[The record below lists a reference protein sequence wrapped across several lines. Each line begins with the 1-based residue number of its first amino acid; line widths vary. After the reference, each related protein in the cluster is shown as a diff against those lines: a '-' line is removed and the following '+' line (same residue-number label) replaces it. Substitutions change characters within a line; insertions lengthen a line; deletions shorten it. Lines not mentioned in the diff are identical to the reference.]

1 MDESEEP
8 TDKSMWWSPIE
19 ARLRNWN
26 WRHTN
31 RVAQTSVVALRILG
45 WRERAQHLWSMSMA
59 TARRL
64 RETYKLAYAVV
75 ASPLMRE
82 KKEEATRHI
91 VAPRARI
98 ICNPTAGSGR
108 GSGAMRDLGET
119 ANWLEQHDLPVE
131 ICWTGGPGDA
141 SALARD
147 AAEKGFDM
155 VIAAGGDGT
164 VREVIQS
171 LVGQK
176 TTLGVLPL
184 GTVNVW
190 ARETGIPLRLDQAR
204 EVLVHGVRRRIDVG
218 SANDRYFLLMAGVGF
233 DAEVAR
239 RVQDSALTQM
249 GLKMVDYIATT
260 GWLAMTHQ
268 PARVTLRYD
277 QGKRRSL
284 NAHMMIISNT
294 RLYAGVMTF
303 AKRAVADDGVLDVV
317 TMESGSPAYRL
328 SVLVRAFLRRAKLGP
343 KTSTVQCHTV
353 HIESTPPLPV
363 QLDGDV
369 IGHLPMAFSVV
380 PHALSVIVP
389 ANTPEDIFH
398 QPVLPGEKNIPTQP
412 SST

>member
-1 MDESEEP
+1 MDESEET
-8 TDKSMWWSPIE
+8 TDRSMWWSPIG

-26 WRHTN
+26 WRHTH
-31 RVAQTSVVALRILG
+31 RIAQTSVVALRVLG
-45 WRERAQHLWSMSMA
+45 WRERAQHFWSMSMA
-59 TARRL
+59 TVRRL
-64 RETYKLAYAVV
+64 RETYKIAYAVV
-75 ASPLMRE
+75 PFPLTRE
-82 KKEEATRHI
+82 KKVETTRRI
-91 VAPRARI
+91 VAPRVRI
-98 ICNPTAGSGR
+98 ICNPSAGSGR
-108 GSGAMRDLGET
+108 GSGAMRELEET
-119 ANWLEQHDLPVE
+119 AVWLEQRNLPAE
-131 ICWTGGPGDA
+131 ICRTESPGHA

-147 AAEKGFDM
+147 AAQKGFDM

-176 TTLGVLPL
+176 TALGVLPL

-204 EVLVHGVRRRIDVG
+204 EVLVGGVRRRVDVG
-218 SANDRYFLLMAGVGF
+218 RANDRYFLLMAGVGL

-249 GLKMVDYIATT
+249 GLKIVDSIATT
-260 GWLAMTHQ
+260 GRLAVTHK
-268 PARVTLRYD
+268 PARVTISFD
-277 QGKRRSL
+277 QGKRHSL
-284 NAHMMIISNT
+284 NALMIIIGNT
-294 RLYAGVMTF
+294 RLYGGVMTF
-303 AKRAVADDGVLDVV
+303 AKRAVADDGVFDVV
-317 TMESGSPAYRL
+317 TMESGSLIYRL
-328 SVLVRAFLRRAKLGP
+328 SVLVRAFLRQAKLGP

-369 IGHLPMAFSVV
+369 IGHLPMTFSVV

-398 QPVLPGEKNIPTQP
+398 RPELID
-412 SST
+412 

>member
-1 MDESEEP
+1 MDESEE
-8 TDKSMWWSPIE
+8 TTAKSVWWSPIG

-26 WRHTN
+26 WRHTH
-31 RVAQTSVVALRILG
+31 RIAQTSVVALRILG
-45 WRERAQHLWSMSMA
+45 WRERAQHFWSMSMA
-59 TARRL
+59 TVRRL

-75 ASPLMRE
+75 PFPLTRE
-82 KKEEATRHI
+82 KKVETARRN
-91 VAPRARI
+91 VAPRVRI
-98 ICNPTAGSGR
+98 ICNPSAGSGR
-108 GSGAMRDLGET
+108 GSGAMRELEET
-119 ANWLEQHDLPVE
+119 AAWLEQHNLPAE
-131 ICWTGGPGDA
+131 ICRTESPGHA

-147 AAEKGFDM
+147 AAQKGFDM

-204 EVLVHGVRRRIDVG
+204 EVLVRGVRRRIDVG
-218 SANDRYFLLMAGVGF
+218 RANDRYFLLMAGVGL

-249 GLKMVDYIATT
+249 GLKIVDYFATT
-260 GWLAMTHQ
+260 GRLAVTHK
-268 PARVTLRYD
+268 PARVTICFD

-284 NAHMMIISNT
+284 NALMIIIGNT
-294 RLYAGVMTF
+294 RLYGGVMTF
-303 AKRAVADDGVLDVV
+303 AKQAVADDGVFDVV
-317 TMESGSPAYRL
+317 TMESGSLIYRL
-328 SVLVRAFLRRAKLGP
+328 SVLVRAFLRQAKLGP

-369 IGHLPMAFSVV
+369 IGHLPMTFSVV

-398 QPVLPGEKNIPTQP
+398 RPELTD
-412 SST
+412 